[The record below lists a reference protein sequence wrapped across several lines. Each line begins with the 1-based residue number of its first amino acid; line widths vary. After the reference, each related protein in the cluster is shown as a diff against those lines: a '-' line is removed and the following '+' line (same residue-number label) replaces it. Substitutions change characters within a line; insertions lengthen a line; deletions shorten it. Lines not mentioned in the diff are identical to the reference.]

1 MAVKEG
7 DVGLG
12 QVSGG
17 QAEHPGHRVN
27 GEHHLVR
34 GVGAQLIEPG
44 KWTDYGNSVQELRKR
59 LDFCLNPELDKTLM
73 GFKLDFMC
81 NDIQFLLR
89 LNFPGRKH

>member
-1 MAVKEG
+1 MAVEEG

-34 GVGAQLIEPG
+34 GVGAQLIEPE
-44 KWTDYGNSVQELRKR
+44 KWTD
-59 LDFCLNPELDKTLM
+59 
-73 GFKLDFMC
+73 
-81 NDIQFLLR
+81 
-89 LNFPGRKH
+89 

>member
-1 MAVKEG
+1 MAVEEG

-59 LDFCLNPELDKTLM
+59 LDFCLNPELDKNSDGIQT
-73 GFKLDFMC
+73 GF
-81 NDIQFLLR
+81 
-89 LNFPGRKH
+89 HV

>member
-1 MAVKEG
+1 MAVEEG

-12 QVSGG
+12 QVSRR

-59 LDFCLNPELDKTLM
+59 LDFCLNPELDKNSDGIQT
-73 GFKLDFMC
+73 GF
-81 NDIQFLLR
+81 
-89 LNFPGRKH
+89 HV